1 MPIYLE
7 YKYSQGYDDYQR
19 NVTKWPSSGESTRP
33 EPNYKFKSPDSGP
46 LSRPRTTGNLK
57 WNLVGHPLKWNASC
71 RSSDFHMGQH
81 RNDSHREDAPDLT
94 GFQLSDGRI
103 RQTGLSC
110 CLDSEFMSHKIRIE
124 ICILSFW
131 LDPSDILRMPK
142 SGLKLF
148 SLPCSCC
155 PGPLCCKV

>member
-1 MPIYLE
+1 MTIIKGMLQNDHHLAKVPDQNQITKTLNLA
-7 YKYSQGYDDYQR
+7 GLDQR
-19 NVTKWPSSGESTRP
+19 N
-33 EPNYKFKSPDSGP
+33 FKSPDSGP

-124 ICILSFW
+124 ICILSF
-131 LDPSDILRMPK
+131 
-142 SGLKLF
+142 
-148 SLPCSCC
+148 
-155 PGPLCCKV
+155 